1 MIESAI
7 TDALAMMSNK
17 PQALGSRFK
26 LRGRSAV
33 IFFLTGMIFFGC
45 RGLGLIKGTAHD
57 LTDRYRLELN
67 HWTRQTEIYYNLE
80 FVLSLAATYQ
90 SGPFRT
96 AHVEEYARIYELKEV
111 DKKKRLSDQLEAA
124 DLAYEFL
131 FAVHVPKRKW
141 DDFQTKGSMWKI
153 FLKLNDKERLDPEE
167 IVKLKGNDAVIRYFY
182 PYISPW
188 KSIYRIRFS
197 KTPMKEQ
204 VKNVNKMSDRLTLV
218 ITGAPGRAELN
229 WTFTASEAR

>member
-1 MIESAI
+1 
-7 TDALAMMSNK
+7 MMSNR
-17 PQALGSRFK
+17 PQVLGSRFK

-33 IFFLTGMIFFGC
+33 IFFLAGMIFFGC
-45 RGLGLIKGTAHD
+45 RGFGLIKGTAHD
-57 LTDRYRLELN
+57 LTDRYRSELN

-90 SGPFRT
+90 SGSFRA
-96 AHVEEYARIYELKEV
+96 AHVEEYARVYELKEV
-111 DKKKRLSDQLEAA
+111 DKKKRLSDQLGAA

-131 FAVHVPKRKW
+131 FAVHVPKRQW
-141 DDFQTKGSMWKI
+141 DDFQTEGSMWKI
-153 FLKLNDKERLDPEE
+153 FLKLNDKERLNPEE
-167 IVKLKGNDAVIRYFY
+167 IVKLKGNDAVTRYFY

-204 VKNVNKMSDRLTLV
+204 VKNVNKMSDSITLV
-218 ITGAPGRAELN
+218 ITGAQGRAELN